1 MPLSGDGRDPGRAGG
16 DGSDHR
22 LDARRIRAALATVD
36 GRRYAGP
43 DDDMKVIWDA
53 GVAEAREAIEV
64 GWVA

>member
-1 MPLSGDGRDPGRAGG
+1 MEVITGSMRGGSG
-16 DGSDHR
+16 
-22 LDARRIRAALATVD
+22 RRCAPAD

-53 GVAEAREAIEV
+53 GVAEARQAIEV